1 MFVIHVLGKCV
12 LLHEE
17 RQTEFNELVDL
28 NSKTQT
34 QTLGACHCVLFYRH
48 FNVVHIIKSGLIAFI
63 LYVTVL
69 HQVAASVFFFFFYGL
84 NRTGIPLIT
93 DSI

>member
-63 LYVTVL
+63 LCHCSTP
-69 HQVAASVFFFFFYGL
+69 SSCKCFFFFFYGL